1 MQFVNLL
8 WEKNI
13 IKELKFFN
21 RREIFQWLLTNE
33 TVPRKLG
40 LIKEQ
45 QQQKNTQ
52 KIKNKKEAH
61 QNGMNLNLLILVN
74 LIVDH
79 SALGVVII
87 SHIFS
92 NINDVKAVFRPL
104 VLISIM

>member
-1 MQFVNLL
+1 M
-8 WEKNI
+8 
-13 IKELKFFN
+13 
-21 RREIFQWLLTNE
+21 TNE
-33 TVPRKLG
+33 TVPWKLG